1 MTMKLRS
8 TILRKEAPSYATKDF
23 ALEIKAVSDEEGTFE
38 GYGSIFGNL
47 DSYGEKVMP
56 GAFSESLA
64 RHKREGTKPLML
76 WQHDP
81 YAPIGVWEDL
91 VEDGKGLRGTGRLLK
106 GVAKADEARILMKAG
121 ALQGLSIGYREVEVE
136 PEGNNRLLKKLDL
149 LEISVVS
156 FPANRRAR
164 VESIKSERMEEFA
177 RRLRDG
183 DPMPIKD
190 FEDIL
195 REAGVPKAMAT
206 QIASVGYAKAIR
218 GEPEGQA
225 KDADLRALK
234 DVVQSFHSLKR

>member
-1 MTMKLRS
+1 MK
-8 TILRKEAPSYATKDF
+8 TKDF
-23 ALEIKAVSDEEGTFE
+23 ALHVKDVSDEGTFT

-56 GAFSESLA
+56 GAFVESLA

-76 WQHDP
+76 WQHNPDS
-81 YAPIGVWEDL
+81 PIGVWDDL

-106 GVAKADEARILMKAG
+106 GVRLADEAHIMLKAG
-121 ALQGLSIGYREVEVE
+121 AIQGLSIGYREQETE
-136 PEGNNRLLKKLDL
+136 PDGNNRLLKKLDL

-164 VESIKSERMEEFA
+164 VEAVKSERMEEFA

-183 DPMPIKD
+183 DPMPVKE
-190 FEDIL
+190 FEDLL
-195 REAGVPKAMAT
+195 RDAGIPKAMAV

-218 GEPEGQA
+218 RESEGKA
-225 KDADLRALK
+225 TDHALSELKAAARAFLPN
-234 DVVQSFHSLKR
+234 